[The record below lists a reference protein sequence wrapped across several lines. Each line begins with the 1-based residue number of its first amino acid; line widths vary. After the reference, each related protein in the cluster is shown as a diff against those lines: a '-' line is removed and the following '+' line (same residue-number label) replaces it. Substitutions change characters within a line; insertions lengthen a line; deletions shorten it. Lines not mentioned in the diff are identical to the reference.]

1 MHRVFKRSPFAL
13 QKGSFR
19 SAKGVLLGCK
29 SSPFALQK
37 GYICES
43 KVLHQPVRV
52 VLQLAALYSQCI
64 HERVAQYLLTEIAA
78 FERLHGEE
86 RDALVLVVDI
96 AQGVA

>member
-37 GYICES
+37 RYICES
-43 KVLHQPVRV
+43 KVLHQPVRE
-52 VLQLAALYSQCI
+52 VLQLAALI
-64 HERVAQYLLTEIAA
+64 PNA
-78 FERLHGEE
+78 FMSE
-86 RDALVLVVDI
+86 
-96 AQGVA
+96 